1 MICSCKYIKQFLK
14 TFITESVKKQPEN
27 WRTESFFKHLTS
39 RRDDDL
45 PLNHIVTA
53 ISWLQRGTT
62 TTGHTNIRDKIN
74 FIYNTLL
81 TDESQKRLS
90 WVRLTFPSLQVG
102 AACRRSHKHL
112 DCFLTASHDSCFT
125 PDVSVRRHHHSVF
138 SDHNKNAKNSKTS
151 KMSFNTDTQHEICL
165 NNKNIEHES
174 LKFGSSTVEEV
185 KQLAPLLASSLCVS

>member
-1 MICSCKYIKQFLK
+1 MICSCKYIKQFFK
-14 TFITESVKKQPEN
+14 TFIIESVKKQPEN

-53 ISWLQRGTT
+53 ISWLQRGTA

-102 AACRRSHKHL
+102 AACRRSHSIWTVSSQRHTTAASL
-112 DCFLTASHDSCFT
+112 LMSVWDDIITPSFLIIIKTQRTVKPVKCPLTRTHNMKY
-125 PDVSVRRHHHSVF
+125 VSTTR
-138 SDHNKNAKNSKTS
+138 TS
-151 KMSFNTDTQHEICL
+151 NT
-165 NNKNIEHES
+165 K
-174 LKFGSSTVEEV
+174 V
-185 KQLAPLLASSLCVS
+185 